1 MTRQEEIVQRIVSKI
16 DSAIDDFNEGIPS
29 VQREIDS
36 EIRLLIKSL
45 DMNGKFIKNSV
56 QNIRLLSK
64 LRSKIESIVLND
76 SYKKKVEQF
85 AQTFN
90 TVATLQNLYFT
101 SLDKRFTPS
110 KILGAIKEDAIGATV
125 RSLTEGGI
133 NANLTAGIEDI
144 LRTYIR
150 NGGEYVDLVDKMKTF
165 ISGNNNVPGYL
176 TRYARQVTIDSIQQY
191 NAAYNH
197 AISAELGYEWY
208 MYIGSNITT
217 TREFCQKMTK
227 KKYFHKSELPE
238 ILKGRI
244 DGQQVRINPKTDL
257 WYGAREDT
265 SVNNFNDRR
274 GGYQCRH
281 QIYAVASTI
290 VPIELKQAI

>member
-101 SLDKRFTPS
+101 SLDKRFTPN
-110 KILGAIKEDAIGATV
+110 KILGAIKEDAISATV

-133 NANLTAGIEDI
+133 NANLTSGIEDI

-150 NGGEYVDLVDKMKTF
+150 NGGEYVDLVDRMKTF

-191 NAAYNH
+191 NA
-197 AISAELGYEWY
+197 
-208 MYIGSNITT
+208 
-217 TREFCQKMTK
+217 
-227 KKYFHKSELPE
+227 
-238 ILKGRI
+238 
-244 DGQQVRINPKTDL
+244 
-257 WYGAREDT
+257 
-265 SVNNFNDRR
+265 
-274 GGYQCRH
+274 
-281 QIYAVASTI
+281 
-290 VPIELKQAI
+290 

>member
-1 MTRQEEIVQRIVSKI
+1 MTRQEEIVQRIVNKI

-110 KILGAIKEDAIGATV
+110 KILGAIKEDAIGATI

-133 NANLTAGIEDI
+133 NANLTSGIEDI

-150 NGGEYVDLVDKMKTF
+150 NGGEYVELVDKMKTF

>member
-1 MTRQEEIVQRIVSKI
+1 MTRQEEIIQKITQKI
-16 DSAIDDFNEGIPS
+16 DSAIDSFNDSIPEI
-29 VQREIDS
+29 QKEIDS
-36 EIRLLIKSL
+36 QIRLLIKEL
-45 DMNGKFIKNSV
+45 DLNGKNIKNSV
-56 QNIRLLSK
+56 QNIRLLVK
-64 LRSKIESIVLND
+64 MRNKIESIVLND
-76 SYKKKVEQF
+76 KYKEQVKQF
-85 AQTFN
+85 ADTFN
-90 TVATLQNLYFT
+90 NISTLQNLYFS
-101 SLDKRFTPS
+101 SLEKRFVPS
-110 KILGAIKEDAIGATV
+110 KILAAIKEDAISATV

-150 NGGEYVDLVDKMKTF
+150 NGGEYVELVDRMKTF

>member
-1 MTRQEEIVQRIVSKI
+1 MTRQEEIVQRIVNKI

-64 LRSKIESIVLND
+64 LRSKIESIVLNN

-110 KILGAIKEDAIGATV
+110 KILGAIKEDAIGATI

-133 NANLTAGIEDI
+133 NANLTSGIEDI

-150 NGGEYVDLVDKMKTF
+150 NGGEYVELVDKMKTF

-257 WYGAREDT
+257 WYGAYEDT
-265 SVNNFNDRR
+265 SEKNFNDRR

>member
-110 KILGAIKEDAIGATV
+110 KILGAIKEDAISATV

-150 NGGEYVDLVDKMKTF
+150 NGGEYVELVDRMKTF

-197 AISAELGYEWY
+197 AISAELDYEWY

-257 WYGAREDT
+257 WYGAYEDT
-265 SVNNFNDRR
+265 SEKNFNDRR

>member
-1 MTRQEEIVQRIVSKI
+1 MTRQEEIVQRIVDKI

-110 KILGAIKEDAIGATV
+110 KILGAIKEDAIGATI

-133 NANLTAGIEDI
+133 NANLTSGIEDI

-150 NGGEYVDLVDKMKTF
+150 NGGEYVDLVDRMKTF

-257 WYGAREDT
+257 WYGAYEDT
-265 SVNNFNDRR
+265 SEKNFNDRR

>member
-1 MTRQEEIVQRIVSKI
+1 MTRQEEIVQRIVDKI

-36 EIRLLIKSL
+36 EMRLLIKSL

-110 KILGAIKEDAIGATV
+110 KILGAIKEDAISATV

-133 NANLTAGIEDI
+133 NANLTSGIEDI

-197 AISAELGYEWY
+197 AISAELDYEWY

-257 WYGAREDT
+257 WYGAYEDT
-265 SVNNFNDRR
+265 SEKNFNDRR

>member
-1 MTRQEEIVQRIVSKI
+1 MTRQEEIVQRIVNKI

-101 SLDKRFTPS
+101 SLDKRFTPN
-110 KILGAIKEDAIGATV
+110 KILGAIKEDAISATV

-133 NANLTAGIEDI
+133 NANLTSGIEDI

-150 NGGEYVDLVDKMKTF
+150 NGGEYVDLVDRMKTF

-197 AISAELGYEWY
+197 AISAELDYEWY

-257 WYGAREDT
+257 WYGAYEDT
-265 SVNNFNDRR
+265 SEKNFNDRR

>member
-1 MTRQEEIVQRIVSKI
+1 M
-16 DSAIDDFNEGIPS
+16 
-29 VQREIDS
+29 
-36 EIRLLIKSL
+36 
-45 DMNGKFIKNSV
+45 
-56 QNIRLLSK
+56 
-64 LRSKIESIVLND
+64 
-76 SYKKKVEQF
+76 
-85 AQTFN
+85 
-90 TVATLQNLYFT
+90 
-101 SLDKRFTPS
+101 
-110 KILGAIKEDAIGATV
+110 
-125 RSLTEGGI
+125 
-133 NANLTAGIEDI
+133 
-144 LRTYIR
+144 RTYIR
-150 NGGEYVDLVDKMKTF
+150 NGGEYVELVDKMKTF

-257 WYGAREDT
+257 WYGAYEDT
-265 SVNNFNDRR
+265 SEKNFNDRR

>member
-1 MTRQEEIVQRIVSKI
+1 MTRQEEIVQRIVNKI

-64 LRSKIESIVLND
+64 LRSKIESIVLNN

-110 KILGAIKEDAIGATV
+110 KILGAIKEDAIGATI

-133 NANLTAGIEDI
+133 NANLTSGIEDI

-150 NGGEYVDLVDKMKTF
+150 NGGEYVELVDKMKTF

-197 AISAELGYEWY
+197 FISAELGYEWY

-257 WYGAREDT
+257 WYGAYEDT
-265 SVNNFNDRR
+265 SEKNFNDRR

>member
-101 SLDKRFTPS
+101 SLDKRFTPN
-110 KILGAIKEDAIGATV
+110 KILGAIKEDAISATI

-133 NANLTAGIEDI
+133 NANLTSGIEDI

-150 NGGEYVDLVDKMKTF
+150 NGGEYVDLVDRMKTF

-197 AISAELGYEWY
+197 AISAELDYEWY

-257 WYGAREDT
+257 WYGAYEDT
-265 SVNNFNDRR
+265 SEKNFNDRR

>member
-1 MTRQEEIVQRIVSKI
+1 MTRQEEIVQRILNKI

-110 KILGAIKEDAIGATV
+110 KILGAIKEDAIAATI

-150 NGGEYVDLVDKMKTF
+150 NGGEYVELVDRMKTF

>member
-101 SLDKRFTPS
+101 SLDKRFTPN
-110 KILGAIKEDAIGATV
+110 KILGAIKEDAISATV

-133 NANLTAGIEDI
+133 NANLTSGIEDI

-150 NGGEYVDLVDKMKTF
+150 NGGEYVDLVDRMKTF

-197 AISAELGYEWY
+197 AISAELYYEWY

-257 WYGAREDT
+257 WYGAYEDT
-265 SVNNFNDRR
+265 SEKNFNDRR